1 MILHEKQMHMYDY
14 IRLSFVNQ
22 PWTDEYLFSLNTY
35 VHMLACISQ
44 DMNVISYNQ
53 NTKTTADFW

>member
-1 MILHEKQMHMYDY
+1 MYDY

-53 NTKTTADFW
+53 KTKTTADFW